1 MIDHEKL
8 INKKVL
14 AMPTSKIRRY
24 FDLAAQMDDVIS
36 LGVGEP
42 DFLTPWHIR
51 QAAIEAIS
59 NGMTRYTDN
68 LGLKDLRKA
77 ICEYLKR
84 FDVSYDFNSEVIV
97 TVGASEAIDIALRTL
112 ISDGDEILIPEPCY
126 VCYMPITQLVNGKVV
141 PIKTFKEDNFKLTPE
156 LLTAAITDKTKVL
169 IMSYPNNPTGAIMTE
184 DDLRAIAPILIKHN
198 IIVISDEIYAELNY
212 TNTKH
217 FSIAAIAGMKER
229 TLLINGFSKTFSMT
243 GWRLGYVCGPKA
255 FISQM
260 IKIHQYTIMC
270 APTISQYAGIAA
282 LANADEDI
290 IKVREDFDSRR
301 RFITEGF
308 NRLNLNCYEPQG
320 AFYVFPDIRST
331 NMTSDE
337 FCERL
342 LYDQHVAV
350 VPGNAFGESGEGFI
364 RVSYCYSIK
373 HIKEALERIEKFL
386 ATL

>member
-84 FDVSYDFNSEVIV
+84 FDVTYDFNSEVIV

-198 IIVISDEIYAELNY
+198 IVVISDEIYAELNY

-243 GWRLGYVCGPKA
+243 GWRLGYICGPKA

-290 IKVREDFDSRR
+290 IKVREDFDSII

-342 LYDQHVAV
+342 LNDQHVAV

-373 HIKEALERIEKFL
+373 HIKEALERIERFL
-386 ATL
+386 AKL